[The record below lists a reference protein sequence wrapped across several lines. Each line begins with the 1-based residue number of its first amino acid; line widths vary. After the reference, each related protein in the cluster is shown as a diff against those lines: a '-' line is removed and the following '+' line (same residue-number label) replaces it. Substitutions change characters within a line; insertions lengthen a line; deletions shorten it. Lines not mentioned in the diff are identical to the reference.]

1 MTKSAIDTLGG
12 EWHKCPCP
20 GVRSGLPNACVAVED
35 CKDEIAAVELHLV
48 RGHVA
53 RAALLGRV
61 LVEQLDHGAFE
72 PLVRP
77 DAALDARADLQYM
90 RVIHAGVQVQE
101 QEQVQVQAFQAAI
114 LS

>member
-1 MTKSAIDTLGG
+1 MPA
-12 EWHKCPCP
+12 CP
-20 GVRSGLPNACVAVED
+20 GARSGLPNACVAVED

-53 RAALLGRV
+53 RAALLGCV

-77 DAALDARADLQYM
+77 DAALDARADLQQYM
-90 RVIHAGVQVQE
+90 QVIHASVQVQE

>member
-1 MTKSAIDTLGG
+1 MPA
-12 EWHKCPCP
+12 CP
-20 GVRSGLPNACVAVED
+20 GARSGLPNACVAVED

-77 DAALDARADLQYM
+77 DAALDARADLQQYM
-90 RVIHAGVQVQE
+90 QVIHASVQVQE

>member
-1 MTKSAIDTLGG
+1 MPA
-12 EWHKCPCP
+12 CP
-20 GVRSGLPNACVAVED
+20 GAHSGLPNACVAVED

-90 RVIHAGVQVQE
+90 QVIHAHAGHAGVQVQE

>member
-1 MTKSAIDTLGG
+1 MPA
-12 EWHKCPCP
+12 CP
-20 GVRSGLPNACVAVED
+20 GARSGLPNACVAVED

-77 DAALDARADLQYM
+77 DAALDARADLQQYM
-90 RVIHAGVQVQE
+90 QVIHASVQE
-101 QEQVQVQAFQAAI
+101 QEQEQV
-114 LS
+114 